1 MEQTTDSLDFLR
13 YVPLCIAAIFWIQYL
28 LARRGHSR
36 YVDMQ
41 RMRQW
46 SNLPRNSAMESKE
59 ETLKLI
65 IKAGERKVNFA
76 FKLAVMFSLIA
87 IFWLFY
93 IR

>member
-1 MEQTTDSLDFLR
+1 MKQTTDSLEFLR
-13 YVPLCIAAIFWIQYL
+13 YVPLCIAVIFWMQYL
-28 LARRGHSR
+28 LTRRGHSK

-41 RMRQW
+41 RMKQW
-46 SNLPRNSAMESKE
+46 SDLPRTSATESKE

-65 IKAGERKVNFA
+65 VKAGERRVNFA
-76 FKLAVMFSLIA
+76 FKLAIMFSVIA